1 MKSVLTKDEFEVLN
15 DAFKPEYKESNGFFI
30 LDVDGIDDHP
40 AVKGLKGAYTAT
52 KEKQDSAKKRLDEL
66 EADKKRLDEEKLLEQ
81 QKYKELAEIKD
92 KESKE
97 YADKLKALQDSVTQ
111 KDIDSKASTIAN
123 AINST
128 DAKRQKFLADEARKY
143 IKNTPEGIFLVNSD
157 GSPTDEKS
165 IITKLTTEFP
175 FLAAGNG
182 SSGGGANGST
192 NYTPHTAPPK
202 TANEAVKNAFQ
213 GV

>member
-40 AVKGLKGAYTAT
+40 AVKGLKGAYTA
-52 KEKQDSAKKRLDEL
+52 EKDKRNNAAKRLDEL
-66 EADKKRLDEEKLLEQ
+66 EAEKKRLDEEKLFEQ

-128 DAKRQKFLADEARKY
+128 DAKRQKFLVDEARKY

-165 IITKLTTEFP
+165 LITKLTTEFP

-192 NYTPHTAPPK
+192 NYNSQTNTTKSAADVLYPPK
-202 TANEAVKNAFQ
+202 
-213 GV
+213 

>member
-15 DAFKPEYKESNGFFI
+15 DAFKPEYKESNGFYI

-40 AVKGLKGAYTAT
+40 AVRGLKGAYTA
-52 KEKQDSAKKRLDEL
+52 EKDKRSNAAKRLDEL

-97 YADKLKALQDSVTQ
+97 YADKLKTLQDSVTQ

-143 IKNTPEGIFLVNSD
+143 IKNTPEGIFLVNTD

-165 IITKLTTEFP
+165 LITKLTTEFP

-192 NYTPHTAPPK
+192 NYNSQSNTTKSAADVLYPPK
-202 TANEAVKNAFQ
+202 
-213 GV
+213 